1 MYFNVWRCA
10 SARYTVLSCVCILSV
25 GPSQLE
31 VAPKCR
37 FAQTNVIQYPQ
48 GLYFWCHNMI
58 PKVLLKFERGWQ
70 GRVAPTTAP
79 NAACSS
85 YLAGRA
91 SLKTMKSVIFD
102 EMLVAFRKTCRA
114 IANILLTILSRLRL
128 RLRLAKLRSFST
140 DPPHAADAGSVFFE
154 FKKRTLNKYF
164 LKKM

>member
-1 MYFNVWRCA
+1 VKVAWCILTCDA
-10 SARYTVLSCVCILSV
+10 VLARGIWYCRVSVLSVR
-25 GPSQLE
+25 PSQLE

-58 PKVLLKFERGWQ
+58 PKVLLKFERGWR

-128 RLRLAKLRSFST
+128 RLAKLRSFST
-140 DPPHAADAGSVFFE
+140 DPPLRRMPGRYFSNL
-154 FKKRTLNKYF
+154 KRTLNKYF
-164 LKKM
+164 LKM